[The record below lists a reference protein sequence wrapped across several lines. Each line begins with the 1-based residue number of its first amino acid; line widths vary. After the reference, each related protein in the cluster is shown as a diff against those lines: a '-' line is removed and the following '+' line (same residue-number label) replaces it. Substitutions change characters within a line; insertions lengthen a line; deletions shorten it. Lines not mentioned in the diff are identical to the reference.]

1 MTEVIGVDLGGTK
14 VAVATLRGRDLG
26 ESAIELTQRSGT
38 KALMDQLVR
47 MIEGARSP
55 DLAGVWIGVPSIVE
69 FATGRVVSSVN
80 IPLAD
85 VPLRSV
91 LGERFGVPVVADN
104 DATVAALLAIHEL
117 QTTTAAAVAHAARA
131 VSQASVNEAAR

>member
-14 VAVATLRGRDLG
+14 VAVVTLRGRDLG

-55 DLAGVWIGVPSIVE
+55 DLAGSGS
-69 FATGRVVSSVN
+69 VSR
-80 IPLAD
+80 
-85 VPLRSV
+85 RSWSS
-91 LGERFGVPVVADN
+91 RPVGSCP
-104 DATVAALLAIHEL
+104 
-117 QTTTAAAVAHAARA
+117 R
-131 VSQASVNEAAR
+131 